1 MNSNSTSAG
10 TTPTSEGHYGSSA
23 ASLGAAL
30 KSQCVRAASWESVA
44 LSASVLCGV
53 NVVYLL
59 TRLMDVP
66 AMGLMFYAIGVSV
79 VLSLPLTRVLS
90 RSRDHS
96 RKDEV
101 ISEQSLVELAK
112 MAHKQVNT
120 IAVHTR
126 ETLYWSDK
134 TRSGL
139 VSVGLLVCGY
149 VCSRVR
155 LSVLLILALN
165 AVLLKQPATKL
176 YNQRLAKSV
185 NPYVHTAIQQAKGFL
200 SKIPM
205 LTDQIVDSKTKKI

>member
-44 LSASVLCGV
+44 LSASVLCGI
-53 NVVYLL
+53 NAEY
-59 TRLMDVP
+59 
-66 AMGLMFYAIGVSV
+66 MG
-79 VLSLPLTRVLS
+79 RW
-90 RSRDHS
+90 
-96 RKDEV
+96 
-101 ISEQSLVELAK
+101 
-112 MAHKQVNT
+112 N
-120 IAVHTR
+120 
-126 ETLYWSDK
+126 
-134 TRSGL
+134 GL
-139 VSVGLLVCGY
+139 FI
-149 VCSRVR
+149 
-155 LSVLLILALN
+155 SVLTALN